1 MGERKTF
8 TIRMQPD
15 IMKSLK
21 ILSAEKETT
30 ASDLIE
36 EAILDLLKK
45 NGMDGKKK
53 AKK

>member
-15 IMKSLK
+15 IMKALK

-30 ASDLIE
+30 VSDLIE
-36 EAILDLLKK
+36 VATLDLLKK
-45 NGMDGKKK
+45 SGMDGKKQV
-53 AKK
+53 KK

>member
-8 TIRMQPD
+8 SVRIQPD

-21 ILSAEKETT
+21 MLAVQKETPL
-30 ASDLIE
+30 ADLLE
-36 EAILDLLKK
+36 EAIKDLLKK
-45 NGMDGKKK
+45 NGMDGKKQ